1 MSLGIEINGQRRNI
15 LSLLPDLIDA
25 AAAYPLDSA
34 TGLPALPPYVY
45 LAVPDSSGTSGTSGF
60 VRLPTEA
67 LRLWLAA
74 LLELVG
80 DRAHD
85 FSGEHLRLS
94 RIDALRT
101 SAALTF

>member
-1 MSLGIEINGQRRNI
+1 M
-15 LSLLPDLIDA
+15 LPDLIDA

-45 LAVPDSSGTSGTSGF
+45 LAVPDSSGTSGTSGTSGF

-67 LRLWLAA
+67 LRPWLAA